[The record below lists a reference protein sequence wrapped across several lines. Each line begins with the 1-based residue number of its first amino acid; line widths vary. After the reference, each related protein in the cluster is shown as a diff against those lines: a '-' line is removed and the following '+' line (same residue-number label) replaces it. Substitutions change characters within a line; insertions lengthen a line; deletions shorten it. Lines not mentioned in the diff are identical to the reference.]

1 MRDDCVDWPAPWQ
14 MLIHVHSSWLIT
26 EKHQNIAIAVVWLR
40 AETISDRFNRPTINK
55 GTEQIPWPSTQ
66 SDYCLKSY
74 RQTKSSDRQF
84 QEQKQ
89 SKRDSWDSQKK
100 QLRNQNTG
108 SRRIADDELEA
119 CREVD
124 DLNIKCEEGVRWSV
138 PYCWKLNFFNPIDQL
153 KFAKIIFIWTRL
165 NLPITSDD
173 QATVS
178 IRIPTEFLSWS
189 TNSPT
194 IWRRAK
200 NQK

>member
-26 EKHQNIAIAVVWLR
+26 EKHQNIAIAVCWLR

-55 GTEQIPWPSTQ
+55 GNEQIPWPSTQ

-84 QEQKQ
+84 QKQKQ

-108 SRRIADDELEA
+108 SRRT
-119 CREVD
+119 CRWWTGG
-124 DLNIKCEEGVRWSV
+124 LRWSWWSQYQMWGRSSAV
-138 PYCWKLNFFNPIDQL
+138 GALLL
-153 KFAKIIFIWTRL
+153 KIEL
-165 NLPITSDD
+165 L
-173 QATVS
+173 
-178 IRIPTEFLSWS
+178 
-189 TNSPT
+189 
-194 IWRRAK
+194 
-200 NQK
+200 